1 MSDLRRHFEK
11 IAGPAPET
19 NPTTVRALAEADVVR
34 GRRALRRRRTL
45 QSVAGSAFGVAAL
58 VAVFAVTTTGGA
70 GESAAPIAADRAAD
84 RPAARPAAKVQL
96 VAYKGEQ
103 PKGFTVDKVPSG
115 WFIQNDDNYS
125 LVFAPEKAK
134 NPGPD
139 VDPSA
144 DPIYDPNHFADKIVV
159 MLESKDQSGPGRE
172 GKKVKVGDQ
181 DGVLLKS
188 LQDMTPDGPAPTA
201 PGGDT
206 GWELWVKQPSG
217 IYMIVQVWQGL
228 GLSESQIVE
237 LGAGVHVHK
246 GAQQGVG

>member
-1 MSDLRRHFEK
+1 MSDLRHHFEK
-11 IAGPAPET
+11 IAGPVPS
-19 NPTTVRALAEADVVR
+19 TTPAQVEADVTR
-34 GRRALRRRRTL
+34 GRRALRRRRTV
-45 QSVAGSAFGVAAL
+45 QSLAGSAFGVAAL
-58 VAVFAVTTTGGA
+58 VAAVAVATSGGA
-70 GESAAPIAADRAAD
+70 GVPSSPGTVAQAPSEG
-84 RPAARPAAKVQL
+84 RPVAVQL

-115 WFIQNDDNYS
+115 WFIQGDNTYS
-125 LVFAPEKAK
+125 LVLAPAKAK

-144 DPIYDPNHFADKIVV
+144 DPLYNPDSFADKIVV
-159 MLESKDQSGPGRE
+159 MLESKDQSGPSRD
-172 GKKVKVGDQ
+172 GKTVKVGDHE
-181 DGVLLKS
+181 GLLLKS
-188 LQDMTPDGPAPTA
+188 LQGENPDGTAMTA

-217 IYMIVQVWQGL
+217 IYMIIQVWQGV